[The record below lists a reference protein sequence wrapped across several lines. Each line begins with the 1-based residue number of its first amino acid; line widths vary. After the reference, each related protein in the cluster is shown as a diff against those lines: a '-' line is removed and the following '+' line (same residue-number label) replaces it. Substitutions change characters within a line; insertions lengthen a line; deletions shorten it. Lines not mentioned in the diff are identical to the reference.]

1 MKAKELRQKSKKEL
15 HSLLIEKRNKL
26 LQLKFDLVN
35 KKLKNVR
42 EIRETR
48 RDIARILTLIKEM
61 KN

>member
-1 MKAKELRQKSKKEL
+1 MKVKELRQKSNKEL